1 LISGNRKILKRDELA
16 GVIQGLK
23 ARGLRIGFTNGCF
36 DILHLGHIRYL
47 RKAREECDILILGL
61 NSDRSVRSLKGP
73 KRPVNGEGA
82 RAEIMAE
89 LSCVDIVVV
98 FDEDTPLELIKSV
111 MPDVIFKGGD
121 WKEDEIAGAR
131 EVKEN
136 GGRVVRIPYEDGYST
151 TGIIDKMRGHEE
163 R

>member
-1 LISGNRKILKRDELA
+1 MNTGMSKLLSKDELIA
-16 GVIQGLK
+16 EVGRIRPSGLT
-23 ARGLRIGFTNGCF
+23 IGFTNGCF